1 MSGLTPTVF
10 IVDDDPS
17 VLKALARLMRSAG
30 LNATLFATPQEFLDL
45 HDKNAPGCLVLDVA
59 MPRINGLELQQ
70 TLAAADSELPVI
82 FLTGNGDIPMS
93 VRAIKQGAIDF
104 LTKPVNDSDLILAI
118 HDAIEKNK
126 TARKA
131 RAKLNELQQRL
142 AMLTPREREVLSHVV
157 SGKKN
162 KHIAA
167 DLGTAEKTI
176 KVHRMHLMRKLKA
189 GSLAEL
195 VKLAEQL
202 GVISTPPD

>member
-1 MSGLTPTVF
+1 MTTPTPIVF

-17 VLKALARLMRSAG
+17 LLKALARLMRSAG
-30 LNATLFATPQEFLDL
+30 LTATLFATPQEFLDR

-59 MPRINGLELQQ
+59 MPRISGLELQQ
-70 TLAAADSELPVI
+70 ALVAMGSELPVI

-126 TARKA
+126 IAREA
-131 RAKLNELQQRL
+131 RVKLNELQQRL

-157 SGKKN
+157 SGKKTN
-162 KHIAA
+162 ISPPTSARRRKPSRFIAHI
-167 DLGTAEKTI
+167 
-176 KVHRMHLMRKLKA
+176 
-189 GSLAEL
+189 
-195 VKLAEQL
+195 
-202 GVISTPPD
+202 